1 MRAPSKRNE
10 SQVVKI
16 HRTQSLAGRVELN
29 FALEA
34 VTNQVKPKERMSQAV
49 MQMNGLSPVKFNVT
63 EADVFHFYRKRNRRS
78 RNWLDS
84 FGSVGVLDNGM
95 IQDGFN
101 VNLGD
106 PSCSFFERG
115 ENVKTSRKRRGL
127 ADDAK
132 EVGSIGSTPSPGKP
146 GTWGSDR
153 QNGNCF
159 SNGVAAPQRVA

>member
-1 MRAPSKRNE
+1 MRAPSKRKE
-10 SQVVKI
+10 SQMVKI

-29 FALEA
+29 FAFEE
-34 VTNQVKPKERMSQAV
+34 VTNQVKPKERMNQAV
-49 MQMNGLSPVKFNVT
+49 MQMNGLSPVNFNVT
-63 EADVFHFYRKRNRRS
+63 EADVFHSYRKQNWRS
-78 RNWLDS
+78 RNWLGS

-106 PSCSFFERG
+106 PSCSFFAKG
-115 ENVKTSRKRRGL
+115 EYAKTSRKRRGL
-127 ADDAK
+127 ANDAE

-146 GTWGSDR
+146 DTWGSDR

-159 SNGVAAPQRVA
+159 SNGVAASQRVA